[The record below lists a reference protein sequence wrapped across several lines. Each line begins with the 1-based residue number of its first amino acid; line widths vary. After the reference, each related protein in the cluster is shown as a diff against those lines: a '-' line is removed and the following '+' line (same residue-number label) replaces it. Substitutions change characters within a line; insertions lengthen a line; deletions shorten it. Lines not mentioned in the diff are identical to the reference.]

1 VNTTATANASTSTS
15 ASPIPYRTTSEVS
28 GGDVAGALAATVALL
43 ALALLMGWL
52 ARRLG
57 WLQRWGVAPLAA
69 APGAQRLRI
78 EQSLR
83 VSTRTVVF
91 RISDGSREFLLA
103 ESRDGVQWLAL
114 PAVAPTAEADHA
126 P

>member
-1 VNTTATANASTSTS
+1 MTTTTTTQAAP
-15 ASPIPYRTTSEVS
+15 SPIPYRTTSEVS

-43 ALALLMGWL
+43 ALALLIGWM

-69 APGAQRLRI
+69 LPAGRRLRI

-83 VSTRTVVF
+83 LSTKTVVF
-91 RISDGSREFLLA
+91 KISDGGRDYLLA
-103 ESRDGVQWLAL
+103 ESRDGVQWLPL
-114 PAVAPTAEADHA
+114 PAADPAVETDHA
-126 P
+126 S

>member
-1 VNTTATANASTSTS
+1 
-15 ASPIPYRTTSEVS
+15 VS

-43 ALALLMGWL
+43 ALALLVGWL

-57 WLQRWGVAPLAA
+57 WLQRWGVAPLA
-69 APGAQRLRI
+69 GTAQTQQLRV

-83 VSTRTVVF
+83 ISPRTVVF
-91 RISDGSREFLLA
+91 RISDGQRDFLLA

-114 PAVAPTAEADHA
+114 PAAVSTVEADHA

>member
-1 VNTTATANASTSTS
+1 MKSKEATNPGTT

-43 ALALLMGWL
+43 ALALFVGWL

-57 WLQRWGVAPLAA
+57 WLQRWGVPAIAGTIEP
-69 APGAQRLRI
+69 QRLRV

-83 VSTRTVVF
+83 ISTRTVVF
-91 RISDGSREFLLA
+91 RISDGQRDFLLA

-114 PAVAPTAEADHA
+114 PAATPTVEGNDAP
-126 P
+126 